1 MAFKMKN
8 PSIAKMAKAAGSNR
22 VAMKMKAESAM
33 KHSEDSAGIKHG
45 QGGHLKPADDVST
58 RGKAATDFYN
68 KKKSPKKLKDDS
80 AMKLKDKATERAEKR
95 ANRSNA
101 RKLKRAEKKNEFKS
115 PKKMKKSAMKVHEKG
130 HKENYVDIKQPD
142 GSIKRQYIFGG
153 PDGQKKHDFKPM
165 EKIEELP
172 KKEFKK
178 YDPLPKVEAKKFEAK
193 KASAAKMKRADRL
206 VKKARKM
213 GDKAIKVAGKGN
225 ERRSDRIF
233 TRAQKKINKARSI
246 REESSMKHLAMNPGF
261 GTMKELKEHN
271 KDVIA
276 PKGDARK
283 DAKNW
288 THKKK
293 GKQ

>member
-58 RGKAATDFYN
+58 RGKAATDFYD

-80 AMKLKDKATERAEKR
+80 GMKLKDKATERAERR

-101 RKLKRAEKKNEFKS
+101 RKLKRAEKKNEFKSPAKMGHS

-130 HKENYVDIKQPD
+130 HKENYVDEKQPD
-142 GSIKRQYIFGG
+142 GSIKRRYIFGG
-153 PDGQKKHDFKPM
+153 PEGQKKPDFKPM

-172 KKEFKK
+172 EMEFKK
-178 YDPLPKVEAKKFEAK
+178 IPKREPLPKPSRKKVEAKR
-193 KASAAKMKRADRL
+193 ASAAKMKKESPAKMGHKSPKKM
-206 VKKARKM
+206 KKASPK
-213 GDKAIKVAGKGN
+213 
-225 ERRSDRIF
+225 
-233 TRAQKKINKARSI
+233 
-246 REESSMKHLAMNPGF
+246 KHLAMNPGF

-276 PKGDARK
+276 PKGDARR